1 MKYDTGY
8 IIRYMLEYDIGVP
21 PAMIIG
27 VLFFVYCV
35 LFILFRVKT
44 SYSVFLKQASF
55 CLLIGYIFL
64 VFCTAIFFREE
75 TFEKRYNLRP
85 LLSYTTLD
93 NNLLAQLIMNTA
105 MFIPIGFFTGGALK
119 RKHICNAF
127 VFGLGLSLF
136 IELTQL
142 ITTRGVFNVD
152 DIIHN
157 VLGCII
163 GFSFFVLCYKLIKR
177 FA

>member
-1 MKYDTGY
+1 
-8 IIRYMLEYDIGVP
+8 MLEYDIGVP
-21 PAMIIG
+21 PAMIIE
-27 VLFFVYCV
+27 VLFFVCCV
-35 LFILFRVKT
+35 IFILFRVKI

-64 VFCTAIFFREE
+64 VFCTTIFFREE

-105 MFIPIGFFTGGALK
+105 MFIPIGFFTGGALRK
-119 RKHICNAF
+119 KHIWNAI
-127 VFGLGLSLF
+127 VFGFGLSLF
-136 IELTQL
+136 IELTQI

-163 GFSFFVLCYKLIKR
+163 GFASFVLCYKIIKR
-177 FA
+177 IA